1 MPRHGCTNDSQLGPP
16 QGAPPEE
23 SGPGR
28 GGCGSSPDQDRSQA
42 ELGSAQ
48 SERDP
53 ARREAAVMAITK
65 RAYLPFVPLATRS
78 TRGKRQIRPPGLLHA
93 ARAFRITN
101 FPYSSAPGGG
111 FSAWGGPQSGTNPIV
126 APSTGAASRWDRK
139 PPRNAILRGAP
150 HQTAITALGFSQ
162 NRKTGPRADHSAYK
176 SVTPPLPEPLPLPAG
191 DVAALHRTPNP
202 PANDRT
208 PFSLT

>member
-1 MPRHGCTNDSQLGPP
+1 MPRHGCTTDSQLGPP

-65 RAYLPFVPLATRS
+65 RAYLPFCSAGCSQHP
-78 TRGKRQIRPPGLLHA
+78 RQTPNRAHTGLLHA
-93 ARAFRITN
+93 ARAFQIID
-101 FPYSSAPGGG
+101 FPYSS
-111 FSAWGGPQSGTNPIV
+111 
-126 APSTGAASRWDRK
+126 
-139 PPRNAILRGAP
+139 
-150 HQTAITALGFSQ
+150 
-162 NRKTGPRADHSAYK
+162 PRAGASPLGAVSSRGRILLWH
-176 SVTPPLPEPLPLPAG
+176 PRLGPLPDGTEKT
-191 DVAALHRTPNP
+191 AAQRHFTRR
-202 PANDRT
+202 ASSDRDSRRRF
-208 PFSLT
+208 FSKS